1 MSPRA
6 CSRHPAAGNVG
17 GCCAA
22 CLLEGALAGG
32 DDGSGA
38 AGGFT
43 IQVPLGESDAGSV
56 FLVRG
61 ESPWPRLLRLKRW
74 RTQAP
79 AGFLER
85 FTELRA
91 QLEGWGQP
99 AIVMP
104 VTAWLDTAGRPCV
117 LTEFRQGMPLLD
129 SVSSQWLRADLATS
143 GLRHLREVLSAA
155 HARGLAHG
163 SLVASN
169 VFAARPHGA
178 PYLLDFGFARLVS
191 PDSSVSSTAESD
203 LHGLATIEAA
213 VRALTSS
220 ASHGV

>member
-1 MSPRA
+1 VSARA
-6 CSRHPAAGNVG
+6 CSRHPAGGHVG
-17 GCCAA
+17 GYCAA
-22 CLLEGALAGG
+22 CLLEGALAPG
-32 DDGSGA
+32 DDGPA
-38 AGGFT
+38 AVGGFT

-61 ESPWPRLLRLKRW
+61 QSPWPRLLRLKRW

-79 AGFLER
+79 AGFVER

-91 QLEGWGQP
+91 QLERWGHP

-104 VTAWLDTAGRPCV
+104 VTAWMDTAGCPSV

-129 SVSSQWLRADLATS
+129 SVSSRWLRADLAIS
-143 GLRHLREVLSAA
+143 GLRHLHAVVSAA

-163 SLVASN
+163 SLAAGN
-169 VFAARPHGA
+169 VFTARPDGA
-178 PYLLDFGFARLVS
+178 PYLLDFGFAHLFS
-191 PDSSVSSTAESD
+191 PGTSVSSSAESD
-203 LHGLATIEAA
+203 LDGLASIEAA

-220 ASHGV
+220 TSHDV